1 MSQTRLQNNASCT
14 GLTVK
19 SEELDAALLATIEAE
34 VLTPERIR
42 YIIQDSI
49 DRMNAGAHKELAER
63 RATLE
68 GLLAG
73 IKADM
78 GRLSTAIASGVLD
91 IEDAREKTEPLR
103 LRRDLLRKELEA
115 LPQPQPIP
123 TIDQVDPER
132 FRTTVIARW
141 RSTDVKV
148 QRKAMDRIIN
158 EIRLEPGKATIHYS
172 WKVEPEAYT
181 YQDPVGPPNH
191 PKSSGRFR
199 LNSREI

>member
-1 MSQTRLQNNASCT
+1 
-14 GLTVK
+14 LTVR

-49 DRMNAGAHKELAER
+49 NRMNAGAHKELSDR
-63 RATLE
+63 RTTLE

-103 LRRDLLRKELEA
+103 RLL
-115 LPQPQPIP
+115 PP
-123 TIDQVDPER
+123 
-132 FRTTVIARW
+132 
-141 RSTDVKV
+141 VK
-148 QRKAMDRIIN
+148 N
-158 EIRLEPGKATIHYS
+158 
-172 WKVEPEAYT
+172 
-181 YQDPVGPPNH
+181 GPPGGGEVIH
-191 PKSSGRFR
+191 PA
-199 LNSREI
+199 